1 MYSICRTKIL
11 YSHPHHKKRNKI
23 RGGEICSNSFAI
35 SGFLTRTAFLGI
47 IYFFYKHAWLIL
59 GLASISY
66 IFFAEQFLDNE
77 NEVKDERQIL

>member
-1 MYSICRTKIL
+1 MLEFFRDFWIF
-11 YSHPHHKKRNKI
+11 NQ
-23 RGGEICSNSFAI
+23 N
-35 SGFLTRTAFLGI
+35 AFLGI

>member
-1 MYSICRTKIL
+1 ML
-11 YSHPHHKKRNKI
+11 DFFRN
-23 RGGEICSNSFAI
+23 
-35 SGFLTRTAFLGI
+35 FLVFNQNAFLGI
-47 IYFFYKHAWLIL
+47 FYFLYKHAWLIL